1 MYEKKHIQQT
11 NTYKKQ
17 TNQEAEIK
25 NVYWGEVISI
35 LDTTDG
41 GRIKVRINDLDN
53 QITNKNLVDC
63 YPLIPKFF
71 HIYPKVGEVV
81 RIILEDIKY
90 PQRGRYWVGSVISQP
105 QKINFDNIYTA
116 LSTTHQAVS
125 TPETA
130 PSSVPEAKG
139 IYPELAD
146 VALLGRDNTDII
158 LRERDIELRAGQHE
172 LENNL
177 KLNKLN
183 PASVRLSFD
192 ITTGNSETV
201 SSNVVMADRIA
212 LISHDGIPKF
222 KSTQLDATDRDK
234 IFSEAHPLGRG
245 DVIVDALEILR
256 KAIIQHIH
264 PYSGLPVDKSGIVI
278 DLEKVDFT
286 QLLQENIVIN

>member
-1 MYEKKHIQQT
+1 MYEKKFIQQT
-11 NTYKKQ
+11 NVYQ
-17 TNQEAEIK
+17 RETNKEADIK
-25 NVYWGEVISI
+25 NVYWGVVTSI
-35 LDTTDG
+35 EDSTEG

-53 QITNKNLVDC
+53 QIIDTNLADC
-63 YPLIPKFF
+63 YPFIPKFL
-71 HIYPKVGEVV
+71 HLYPKKDEVV
-81 RIILEDIKY
+81 RIILEDTRY

-105 QKINFDNIYTA
+105 QKILFDNKYTA
-116 LSTTHQAVS
+116 LSTTHQGVS
-125 TPETA
+125 APATA
-130 PSSVPEAKG
+130 PKFIPDAKG

-158 LRERDIELRAGQHE
+158 LRERDIELRAGMHE
-172 LENNL
+172 LGNNL

-192 ITTGNSETV
+192 ISTGKSETV
-201 SSNVVMADRIA
+201 SSNVMMADRIA

-222 KSTQLDATDRDK
+222 KSAQLNDSDRDK

-286 QLLQENIVIN
+286 QLLQKNIVIN